1 MGIVRAM
8 TESAQRVFDRAAVR
22 CHRERV
28 ARAGALEHYGF
39 LYREVGAR
47 LLERLDEVTRRFP
60 RALDLGCHD
69 GTLGALLAE
78 GVGGA
83 ESGLETLIQCDLAP
97 AMAAAAGAAGAGPAL
112 AADEE
117 ALPFAERSFDLVL
130 SNLSLHWTNDLPG
143 ALLQANLAL
152 KPDGLFLGAM
162 FGGATLHELRTAL
175 MTAEAELEGG
185 AGPRVSPFAPLQDLA
200 GLLQRAGF
208 ALPVAD
214 LDQITVTYPNALKL
228 MDDLRGMGEANAVVG
243 RRQTWSR
250 RETLLYAAE
259 LYQEEHGDSDGKV
272 PATFEVLF
280 ITAWRPDASQPQP
293 LPPGSA
299 KNRLADALGT
309 QEIATGVKPGE
320 DS

>member
-1 MGIVRAM
+1 M
-8 TESAQRVFDRAAVR
+8 TGNEQRVFDRAAVR
-22 CHRERV
+22 RHRARV
-28 ARAGALEHYGF
+28 ARAGLDHYGF
-39 LYREVGAR
+39 LFREVGAR
-47 LLERLDEVTRRFP
+47 LLERLDEVKRTFP
-60 RALDLGCHD
+60 LALDLGCHD
-69 GTLGALLAE
+69 GTLAALWAE
-78 GVGGA
+78 GMGGA
-83 ESGLETLIQCDLAP
+83 RSGIQRLVQADLAP
-97 AMAAAAGAAGAGPAL
+97 AMAAAARARHPAAGPAL

-117 ALPFAERSFDLVL
+117 ALPFAERSFDLIL

-175 MTAEAELEGG
+175 TAAEAELEGG

-214 LDQITVTYPNALKL
+214 LDRITVTYSSALKL
-228 MDDLRGMGEANAVVG
+228 MDDLRGMGESNAVAE
-243 RRQTWSR
+243 RRLAWSR

-259 LYQEEHGDSDGKV
+259 LYQEMYGDGQGRV

-280 ITAWRPDASQPQP
+280 ITAWRPAAGQPQP
-293 LPPGSA
+293 LSPGSA
-299 KNRLADALGT
+299 KHRLADALGT
-309 QEIATGVKPGE
+309 EEIATGVKPGE
-320 DS
+320 G